1 MPLEDDC
8 YYAHQLVGCQI
19 VTVTG
24 QKIGVVRDI
33 LPVDENDLLVVQREE
48 EEVLIPF
55 SQSICVE
62 VNIEKKI
69 IVCDPPEGLLD

>member
-1 MPLEDDC
+1 M
-8 YYAHQLVGCQI
+8 
-19 VTVTG
+19 
-24 QKIGVVRDI
+24 VRDI

-48 EEVLIPF
+48 KEVLIPF